1 MNEATSDATANRR
14 APTARATRAPAVVL
28 ESVSVVLGRRVALRA
43 VDLEIP
49 AGSMVALLGPNGSG
63 KTSLL
68 RAITGL
74 ARVRRGRVQVFGRS
88 IADSRSRIAYVA
100 QREDVHWEF
109 PVTVQEVAE
118 MGRYRERGWFGRLR
132 RADREDALAALA
144 EVDLLDRRNEQ
155 IGQLSG
161 GQQQR
166 AFIARALVQ
175 RADLLLLDE
184 PLNGV
189 DAGTQERVIEIL
201 RQRVAMGG
209 TVVMATHDLETAAHT
224 CDRVVLLN
232 GGRLIATGPTRDTLV
247 PQYLEPTFGGQL
259 HFHESALAAPFIMS
273 AETVHHDASR

>member
-1 MNEATSDATANRR
+1 VRLDG
-14 APTARATRAPAVVL
+14 
-28 ESVSVVLGRRVALRA
+28 VSVVLGRRIALRG

-49 AGSMVALLGPNGSG
+49 PGSMVGLLGPNGSG

-68 RAITGL
+68 RAVAGL
-74 ARVRRGRVQVFGRS
+74 VRPRRGRVEIFGRS
-88 IADSRSRIAYVA
+88 IAESRPRIAYVA

-118 MGRYRERGWFGRLR
+118 MGRYREVGWLRRLR
-132 RADREDALAALA
+132 RRDHEDALAALG
-144 EVDLLDRRNEQ
+144 EVDLLDRRHEQ
-155 IGQLSG
+155 IGHLSG

-201 RQRVAMGG
+201 RERVAAGS
-209 TVVMATHDLETAAHT
+209 TVLIATHDLETAAHT

-232 GGRLIATGPTRDTLV
+232 NGRLIAAGPTRATLV
-247 PQYLEPTFGGQL
+247 AEYLEPTFGGQL

-273 AETVHHDASR
+273 AETVHHDATR